1 MKLKHVLAGS
11 AMGLSLLMTGVG
23 NAWYYLNGSGTM
35 VTGWLHQGNVWY
47 YLNGSGAMNKGGWS
61 KVEKSWYYFTNSG
74 ALLVNT
80 TTPDGY
86 RVNSNGEWV

>member
-11 AMGLSLLMTGVG
+11 AMGLSLLMAGV
-23 NAWYYLNGSGTM
+23 
-35 VTGWLHQGNVWY
+35 GNVWY
-47 YLNGSGAMNKGGWS
+47 YLNGSGDMNKGGWS